1 MAGRVALSSSA
12 TCKLT
17 HYRAMEYIG
26 VWALLLL
33 PICLFITALVVLAAG
48 HFEAA
53 TVTLFFTLLS
63 VLICKSVLN

>member
-1 MAGRVALSSSA
+1 M
-12 TCKLT
+12 K
-17 HYRAMEYIG
+17 RAMEYIG

-53 TVTLFFTLLS
+53 TVTLCSQLDERL
-63 VLICKSVLN
+63 VRNPIKA